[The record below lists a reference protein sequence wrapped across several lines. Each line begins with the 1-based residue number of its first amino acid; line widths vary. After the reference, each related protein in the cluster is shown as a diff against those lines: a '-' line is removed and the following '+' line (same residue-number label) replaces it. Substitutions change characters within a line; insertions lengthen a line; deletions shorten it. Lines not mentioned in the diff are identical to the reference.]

1 MKELNQDTW
10 LGVEHL
16 NNGEKLAEM
25 SNQEFVQLPI
35 VEQLSEEKT
44 LDTTSNRRDFLKYL
58 GFGLGAATIA
68 ASCETP
74 VRRALPYVVKPD
86 EVIPGVATYYATA
99 FSRGGDVCPV
109 LIRTREGR
117 PIKVEGNKLSK
128 LTQGGTT
135 ARVQASVLDL
145 YDVNRYIRPFK
156 VESGKVLKD
165 DQDKIDWEIADTEI
179 KAALSKARKV
189 YIVSNTINSPTTL
202 RALEEFKA
210 KYNAQHVVYDP
221 ISNSAILDAN
231 KQDFGQRLI
240 PNYHFEKA
248 EVIMNFGADFLG
260 TWISPVEYSAD
271 YTKNRMIKKI
281 KEPKMSRHIQVES
294 FMSMTGSNADD
305 RVIIKPSEQGAAIAT
320 LYNVIAKEAGV
331 ARINAPILRDS
342 KGKEIEHYAKE
353 LLAHKGK
360 SLVISG
366 SNNVGEQCLVN
377 AINHLLENYGATIE
391 FNHASL
397 QRQGSDK
404 AILDFAK
411 QVSSADVVIFWDD
424 VNPVF
429 DLPNGKQFAEALSKA
444 KMKISFAGA
453 PTETAEACDYILPI
467 PHFLEAWGDAE
478 AKRGMYATI
487 QPTIAPL
494 FDTRQA
500 EATLLIWADS
510 PNFDASAEQPCYDY
524 MKQTW
529 KDTIFPKQ
537 QVFQRFQA
545 FWDAALRDGEVVIE
559 DENTAAYTGNASIAA
574 RKINQPIAGE
584 GLEIALFEDIS
595 VGGGQYASNPWL
607 QELPDPVTRCTWGNY
622 LQVPVA
628 WDGDRSFVAYD
639 NLNVEEL
646 YGIADKVDIAVDGHQ
661 ANCIAIKSFG
671 QRQDTFAISLG
682 YGRQIIGKSG
692 ENIGSHISN
701 WIQTDANGNF
711 QYYAPVEYN
720 GKNGLEER
728 LACVQYHN
736 TIGLEGEDDGET
748 KFLDEEAATTVRK
761 GFQGSLTKRVVI
773 RRTNLKELNPFLYG
787 SHGGDHGHHKEDGHH
802 GEEGHEGEHG
812 HGDEPKESE
821 ENKSLTQSSN
831 HGGYAKFTSGE
842 EEGGAAEES
851 HGHGSMNPFAADYMG
866 LIEERKHHQKLN
878 DYGLYP
884 NYQEEVYSQGHHW
897 GLHIDLSSCTG
908 CGACVVAC
916 QSENN
921 IPVVGKK
928 EVGRHHEMAWLRI
941 DRYFYGDAENPN
953 VVYQPMMCQ
962 HCDNAPCENVCP
974 VAATPHNNEGLNQ
987 MAYNRCIGTRY
998 CANNCPYK
1006 VRRFNWLDYTT
1017 ADLWPGNEPRINGE
1031 EIPFGADNLTRMVLN
1046 PDVTVRSRGVIE
1058 KCSFCVQRIQEAKL
1072 TAKME
1077 GRRLKDDDV
1086 RSACSTACPTGGIT
1100 FGDRN
1105 NKGDKLDKVW
1115 HSDLNYIAL
1124 EQTNVRSS
1132 VKYAVKVVNKPDAP
1146 LIYDSHHGDHGK
1158 GDHGHGEHDHDHEGE
1173 HDHSHDHENDA
1184 HGHDHDHKDGHEHDH
1199 GSDDHGHSHDDH
1211 SKEKK
1216 S

>member
-1 MKELNQDTW
+1 MKEMNQDTW

-16 NNGEKLAEM
+16 NNEKKLAEM
-25 SNQEFVQLPI
+25 SNQEFVELPI
-35 VEQLSEEKT
+35 VEQLSEDKA

-58 GFGLGAATIA
+58 GFSLGAATVA

-74 VRRALPYVVKPD
+74 VRRALPYVVKP
-86 EVIPGVATYYATA
+86 ESVIPGVATYYATA

-145 YDVNRYIRPFK
+145 YDTSRFVRPFRVK
-156 VESGKVLKD
+156 DGEVLREKA
-165 DQDKIDWEIADTEI
+165 DQLDWETADTEI
-179 KAALSKARKV
+179 KAALAKAGKV
-189 YIVSNTINSPTTL
+189 YLVSNTINSPTTL
-202 RALEEFKA
+202 RAIEEFKA
-210 KYNAQHVVYDP
+210 KYNVEHIVYDA
-221 ISNSAILDAN
+221 ISNAAILDAN
-231 KQDFGQRLI
+231 KQDFGQRVI

-271 YTKNRMIKKI
+271 YTKNRMIKDI
-281 KEPKMSRHIQVES
+281 EHPFMSRHIQVES

-320 LYNVIAKEAGV
+320 LYNVV
-331 ARINAPILRDS
+331 ASATGAATINAPKLS
-342 KGKEIEHYAKE
+342 EGKGKDIEHYAQE

-360 SLVISG
+360 SLVVSG
-366 SNNVGEQCLVN
+366 SNNVGEQSLVN
-377 AINHLLENYGATIE
+377 AINNMLGNYGATID
-391 FNHASL
+391 FKHASL
-397 QRQGSDK
+397 QRKGSDK

-411 QVSSADVVIFWDD
+411 QVGSADVVIFLDD
-424 VNPVF
+424 VNPIF
-429 DLPNGKQFAEALSKA
+429 DLPNGTQFAGALSKA
-444 KMKISFAGA
+444 KTKVAIALT
-453 PTETAEACDYILPI
+453 PNETAAACDYILPP
-467 PHFLEAWGDAE
+467 PHFLEAWGDVE
-478 AKRGMYATI
+478 PKRGMYATI
-487 QPTIAPL
+487 QPTIRPL
-494 FDTRQA
+494 FDTRQT
-500 EATLLIWADS
+500 EATLLMWADS
-510 PNFDASAEQPCYDY
+510 QNFDATAEQPCYEY

-529 KDTIFPKQ
+529 QNEIFTKQ
-537 QVFQRFQA
+537 TKFQRFQS
-545 FWDAALRDGEVVIE
+545 FWDEAIKDGELVV
-559 DENTAAYTGNASIAA
+559 DDQTTATYGGNAVAAA
-574 RKINQPIAGE
+574 RKINKPLTGDK
-584 GLEIALFEDIS
+584 LEVALFEDVS
-595 VGGGQYASNPWL
+595 VGGGQYAANPWL

-639 NLNVEEL
+639 NLNAEEL
-646 YGIADKVDIAVDGHQ
+646 YGIADKVDISVGGNK
-661 ANCIAIKSFG
+661 ANCTAIKSFG
-671 QRQDTFAISLG
+671 QRQNTFAISLG
-682 YGRQIIGKSG
+682 YGRQIVGKSG
-692 ENIGSHISN
+692 ENIGEHISN

-711 QYYAPVEYN
+711 QYYAAADYG
-720 GKNGLEER
+720 GKNGLEKQ

-736 TIGLEGEDDGET
+736 TIGLEGEDDGEK
-748 KFLDEEAATTVRK
+748 KFLDEEAATTIRK

-787 SHGGDHGHHKEDGHH
+787 SHGHEEDHTQLTNGKE
-802 GEEGHEGEHG
+802 
-812 HGDEPKESE
+812 
-821 ENKSLTQSSN
+821 
-831 HGGYAKFTSGE
+831 GYAKLTSAK
-842 EEGGAAEES
+842 EEGAEES
-851 HGHGSMNPFAADYMG
+851 HGHGSMNPFASDYMG

-884 NYQEEVYSQGHHW
+884 NYEEEVYSQGHHW

-941 DRYFYGDAENPN
+941 DRYFFGDAENPN

-1077 GRRLKDDDV
+1077 GRRLRDDDV

-1132 VKYAVKVVNKPDAP
+1132 VKYAVKIVNKPDAP
-1146 LIYDSHHGDHGK
+1146 LIYDSHEGGHGK
-1158 GDHGHGEHDHDHEGE
+1158 DDHQGGG
-1173 HDHSHDHENDA
+1173 
-1184 HGHDHDHKDGHEHDH
+1184 HDHKDDHGHEGDSH
-1199 GSDDHGHSHDDH
+1199 GHNSDDHSHE
-1211 SKEKK
+1211 SK